1 MNKKTN
7 SGLKIICLNRKASF
21 NYFFEDLI
29 EAGLVL
35 KGSEIKSI
43 RESKIDISNAFCRIQ
58 GNEVWL
64 HNAHIAQY
72 SNINFQSDYDPIR
85 SRKLLLNKREIIKW
99 DLEIKKK
106 NLIIIPLKIFF
117 KNGRAKINI
126 GIGKS
131 KKKFDKRETIRKR
144 EEMRDI
150 ERTRKANK

>member
-1 MNKKTN
+1 MTT
-7 SGLKIICLNRKASF
+7 NRKANF
-21 NYFFEDLI
+21 NYNFEDFI
-29 EAGLVL
+29 EAGIVL

-85 SRKLLLNKREIIKW
+85 SRKLLLNKREINKW

>member
-1 MNKKTN
+1 MTT
-7 SGLKIICLNRKASF
+7 NRKANF
-21 NYFFEDLI
+21 NYNFEDVI
-29 EAGLVL
+29 EAGIVL

-43 RESKIDISNAFCRIQ
+43 RESKIDISNAFWRIQ
-58 GNEVWL
+58 RNEVWL

-72 SNINFQSDYDPIR
+72 SNINFQYDYDPVR
-85 SRKLLLNKREIIKW
+85 SRKLLLNKKEIIKW
-99 DLEIKKK
+99 ELEIKKK

-117 KNGRAKINI
+117 KKGRAKINI

>member
-1 MNKKTN
+1 MTT
-7 SGLKIICLNRKASF
+7 NRKANF
-21 NYFFEDLI
+21 NFNFEDVI
-29 EAGLVL
+29 EAGIVL

-58 GNEVWL
+58 GSEVWL

-72 SNINFQSDYDPIR
+72 SNINFQPDYDPTR
-85 SRKLLLNKREIIKW
+85 SRKLLLNKKEIIKW
-99 DLEIKKK
+99 ELESKRK

-117 KNGRAKINI
+117 KKGRAKINI
-126 GIGKS
+126 GLGKS
-131 KKKFDKRETIRKR
+131 KKKFDKRHDIKKR